1 MIKEYNLSGICYT
14 AQSLIT
20 LRNAIT
26 KNKNIYYFQI
36 LDLDTLGY
44 IERHEYEEEIFV
56 PVSFNGKYFKE
67 ESN

>member
-14 AQSLIT
+14 AQRLIT
-20 LRNAIT
+20 LRKALII
-26 KNKNIYYFQI
+26 NKNIYYFQL

-44 IERHEYEEEIFV
+44 IEQHEYEEEIFV

-67 ESN
+67 VD